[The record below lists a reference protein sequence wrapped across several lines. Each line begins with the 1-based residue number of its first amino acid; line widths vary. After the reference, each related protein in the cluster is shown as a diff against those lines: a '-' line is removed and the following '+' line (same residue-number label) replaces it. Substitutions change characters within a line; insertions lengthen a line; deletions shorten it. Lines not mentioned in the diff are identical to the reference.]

1 MSANND
7 PIAASLGLSPMIPQL
22 PAKVE
27 VISTD
32 DIDKDNKSDVEVA
45 RNSLHNL
52 IVMGNDA
59 LENMILIAKQSESA
73 RAFEVVSTLIKT
85 ISDANRDLVD
95 LADKKK
101 KLFQSEKPQQQTI
114 NNNLIVSSTSDLI
127 DLLKKKDE

>member
-1 MSANND
+1 MSNND
-7 PIAASLGLSPMIPQL
+7 PIANSLGLTPML
-22 PAKVE
+22 PSLPETIE
-27 VISTD
+27 VKSI
-32 DIDKDNKSDVEVA
+32 DIETDNKSDVEVA

-52 IVMGNDA
+52 IVKGTDA
-59 LENMILIAKQSESA
+59 LDEMILIAKQSESA

-85 ISDANRDLVD
+85 LSDANKDLID